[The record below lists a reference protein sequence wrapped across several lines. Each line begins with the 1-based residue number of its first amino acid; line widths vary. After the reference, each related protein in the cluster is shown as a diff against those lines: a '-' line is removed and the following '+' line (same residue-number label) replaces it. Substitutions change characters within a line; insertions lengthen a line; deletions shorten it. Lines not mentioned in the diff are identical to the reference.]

1 MSKEAEAMV
10 PRGSVK
16 LTPNVSSM
24 MDPDYMAMMLAM
36 DTLWA
41 SEDVQDTSPEAG
53 DGLPS
58 TDTT

>member
-1 MSKEAEAMV
+1 MV

>member
-1 MSKEAEAMV
+1 MV
-10 PRGSVK
+10 PQGSVK
-16 LTPNVSSM
+16 LAPNVSSM

-53 DGLPS
+53 DAPPS
-58 TDTT
+58 NNTT